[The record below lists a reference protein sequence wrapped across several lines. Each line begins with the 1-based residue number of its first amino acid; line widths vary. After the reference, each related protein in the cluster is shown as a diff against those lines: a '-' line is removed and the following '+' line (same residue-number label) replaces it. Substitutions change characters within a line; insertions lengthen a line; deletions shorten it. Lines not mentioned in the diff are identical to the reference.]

1 MLSCA
6 CAARWSRLAPVLLL
20 ALLVSLAV
28 GVVSDDVWI
37 PPLELLELDGDAG
50 LDQPGDEAVGARID
64 PLAPRPSQRWR
75 RLVADDAGSSGSIAV
90 TPTDRAPPRV

>member
-1 MLSCA
+1 MLSRA
-6 CAARWSRLAPVLLL
+6 CAARWSRLTPVMLL

-28 GVVSDDVWI
+28 GIVSDDVWI
-37 PPLELLELDGDAG
+37 PAPELDGDAG

-64 PLAPRPSQRWR
+64 PLAPRPSRRWR
-75 RLVADDAGSSGSIAV
+75 QLVADDAVSSGSIAV